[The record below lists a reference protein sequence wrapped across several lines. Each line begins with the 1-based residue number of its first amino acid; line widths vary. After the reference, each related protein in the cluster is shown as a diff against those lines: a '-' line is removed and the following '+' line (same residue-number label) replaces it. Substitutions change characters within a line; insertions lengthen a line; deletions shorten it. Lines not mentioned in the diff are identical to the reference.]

1 MFTWGESLDAP
12 VKRAKDEGKLILMA
26 FFDPQ

>member
-1 MFTWGESLDAP
+1 MFTWGESLDAS
-12 VKRAKDEGKLILMA
+12 VKRAKDEGKLILVY